1 MLLSLVVESI
11 ISCFG
16 RICKAPHHLG
26 AILSYYHCNFMDSIR
41 EVVKWVIALRIQ
53 GQTRLPQRTWRE
65 DWLKGGVTMFS
76 SRYCSSCPR
85 SLLVPLS
92 FLWSIDNLIAG
103 SSSSHHMLTSQ
114 LLECGWSK
122 AVESLSFCGVLTS
135 PLLERLEQG
144 SASFM
149 GEGHYFWNQPLR
161 FLGSW
166 TAFQVSSSQE
176 VCLLDSGVVDP
187 RDDTHNFISSRGR

>member
-1 MLLSLVVESI
+1 
-11 ISCFG
+11 
-16 RICKAPHHLG
+16 
-26 AILSYYHCNFMDSIR
+26 MDSVR

-53 GQTRLPQRTWRE
+53 GQTRLPQRIWRE
-65 DWLKGGVTMFS
+65 DWLKGEVTMFS

-92 FLWSIDNLIAG
+92 FLWSIDILIAG
-103 SSSSHHMLTSQ
+103 SSSFHHVLTRQ

-122 AVESLSFCGVLTS
+122 AAESLSFCGALTS
-135 PLLERLEQG
+135 QLPEWLEQG

-149 GEGHYFWNQPLR
+149 GEGHCFWNQPLR

-176 VCLLDSGVVDP
+176 VTAFLTLVWWIQGMTPITLSAVGVVRMTVWGP
-187 RDDTHNFISSRGR
+187 VQTGWSSSFLQSLTHPSSPGW